1 MRIRGQTQCCS
12 LNNFWCPVELLI
24 QYLISF
30 SRGVLLASSFD
41 HAWITP
47 SFRARVNRAR
57 DFQDRPRLFSNKR
70 QTSTR
75 ESISFSSHHA
85 SSFHQNNLTPTL
97 DVVFIPIP

>member
-57 DFQDRPRLFSNKR
+57 DFGHNFCPPSFKPLWGEWLRR
-70 QTSTR
+70 QG
-75 ESISFSSHHA
+75 
-85 SSFHQNNLTPTL
+85 
-97 DVVFIPIP
+97 VFGARY